1 MQMSLIKTAPT
12 KIASISLLLGVFL
25 VPCLSVQ
32 AQNTSVPA
40 GVSRYQPTVFPDR
53 IILMPTASPYN
64 SQTVNWRTHS
74 AVAVS
79 EAEIIEAD
87 ATPGLHVK
95 AREVKGTTSALIT
108 DNGLSHHH
116 QVTFTELKPDTLYA
130 YRVKGGQTWSEWLQF
145 RTASSEA
152 FSAFS
157 MIYFGDAQNAL
168 KSHFSRTVRQAFMH
182 APQAKVMVHA
192 GDMVNS
198 RSGILDDEW
207 GEWFDAGGWPL
218 AMVNQIVAS
227 GNHEYI
233 KVNEDTP
240 EEYRVLVPQYTHQF
254 GIPQNGPESFRDT
267 AFYTDYQGVRFIVL
281 NSTAATD
288 DEQQA
293 IVQAKWLKQ
302 VLQSNKS
309 RWTIVVYHHPMVSVS
324 KGRDN
329 PILRKHWQPL
339 FEQYGVDLVL
349 QGHDHTYG
357 RYQPKAGKQPAGQ
370 GPVYVVSVAGPKMYL
385 VSDYARKN
393 MAKVAEDTQLYQV
406 INIEADQLSYESRT
420 VTGQLY
426 DAFTLQRK
434 QNGSKVLQNVP
445 VAAAE
450 RHCSNHDPVA
460 RADDRCWQGTAFGP
474 DDGEE

>member
-1 MQMSLIKTAPT
+1 MQKFPIKRV
-12 KIASISLLLGVFL
+12 SISVLLSVVLGMS
-25 VPCLSVQ
+25 PIVQ

-53 IILMPTASPYN
+53 VILMPTASPAD

-74 AVAVS
+74 AVTTA
-79 EAEIIEAD
+79 EAEIIVAD
-87 ATPGLHVK
+87 ATPGLHVNAVSVTGK
-95 AREVKGTTSALIT
+95 TSALLT
-108 DNGLSHHH
+108 DNGLGHHH
-116 QVTFTELKPDTLYA
+116 QVSFTNLKADTLYA
-130 YRVKGGQTWSEWLQF
+130 YRVKGWNTWSEWFQF
-145 RTASSEA
+145 RTAAENTFKP
-152 FSAFS
+152 FSF
-157 MIYFGDAQNAL
+157 IYFGDAQNAL
-168 KSHFSRTVRQAFMH
+168 KSHFSRTVRQAVLD
-182 APQAKVMVHA
+182 APDARLMVHS

-198 RSGILDDEW
+198 RTGILDDEW

-218 AMVNQIVAS
+218 AMMNQIIAT

-233 KVNEDTP
+233 KIHEDTP
-240 EEYRVLVPQYTHQF
+240 QEYRELVTQYPHQF
-254 GIPQNGPESFRDT
+254 GIPQNGPETFRDT

-302 VLQSNKS
+302 VLQSNKA
-309 RWTIVVYHHPMVSVS
+309 RWTVVVYHHPMVSVS

-349 QGHDHTYG
+349 QGHDHVYG
-357 RYQPKAGKQPAGQ
+357 RYQPKAGKLPAGQ

-420 VTGQLY
+420 VTGKLY
-426 DAFTLQRK
+426 DAFTVQRK